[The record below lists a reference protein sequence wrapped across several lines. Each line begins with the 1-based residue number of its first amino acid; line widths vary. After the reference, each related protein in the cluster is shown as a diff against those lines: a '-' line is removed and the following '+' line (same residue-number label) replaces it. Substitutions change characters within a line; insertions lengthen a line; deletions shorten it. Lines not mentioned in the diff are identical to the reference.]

1 MLNRGRIENNP
12 YRILGVYAGCPI
24 SVEVNH
30 LNRIRAFSKVGQTA
44 SFKLRG
50 DDVLR
55 AVDRTQESAET
66 ATQTLSLPRDRV
78 ENALM
83 WFSDGNDD
91 WGRVLNDALQ
101 ALLDGDYTEAINKYE
116 RLISDKSLR
125 ENFLESVTH
134 GLLTMSGENLAVMIS
149 DLICAI
155 EDDMEGFWMD
165 GGKKPSGQIAMILF
179 ERTVPAKLN
188 AMIQSVGTRR
198 AFDLYQGIDHFSDA
212 LNEIRPVLSK
222 VAEMYGTGSTK
233 YLDISEELCRKVYAG
248 GELLIKQIGEFVWLQ
263 GSDNRQVDG
272 SYKKYRSKMPV
283 GTIRAC
289 MDLISRVDGIV
300 KESVSWSRID
310 DVSRRILYSEIDGYE
325 STKRKEFV
333 DNDDIIRRSV
343 RSFQIKRGITIA
355 AWLSALYWILFY
367 L

>member
-1 MLNRGRIENNP
+1 MLNRERIENNP

-55 AVDRTQESAET
+55 AVDRTKESAET
-66 ATQTLSLPRDRV
+66 AVQTLSLPRDRV

-149 DLICAI
+149 DLISAS

-165 GGKKPSGQIAMILF
+165 GGKKPSGRIAMILF

-198 AFDLYQGIDHFSDA
+198 AFDLYEDIERFSDA
-212 LNEIRPVLSK
+212 LNEIRPILAK
-222 VAEMYGTGSTK
+222 VGEMYGTGSIK
-233 YLDISEELCRKVYAG
+233 YLDISEGLCRKIYAG
-248 GELLIKQIGEFVWLQ
+248 GTFLIEKIGEFVWLQ
-263 GSDNRQVDG
+263 DSDNRQVDG

-300 KESVSWSRID
+300 GESVCWSGID

-343 RSFQIKRGITIA
+343 RSFQIKRAITIA
-355 AWLSALYWILFY
+355 AWLSALYWIFVY